1 MRASVLNTCL
11 VPFDK
16 NRYSVDGRAVGRT
29 GEIRACSVRV
39 AFWQDAKILGQ
50 HARAS
55 GRDTAIHDPLRCIP
69 VLARMPGALWNG
81 ARSKTRDLPMAIRRV
96 QRKLARHRTADGQI
110 LKMIPIDGLDAVN
123 AACPEARDDGG
134 PAASAVINIRAWH
147 PEPAARRT
155 IDARTAL
162 RLIGQPVADCK
173 RYDSHRRPN
182 HGKITAAG
190 RDEPAEAGVACLRPV
205 SGATDEREG
214 PATGAASAPPAGPRS

>member
-81 ARSKTRDLPMAIRRV
+81 ARSKTRDLPMAIPRV

-110 LKMIPIDGLDAVN
+110 LRMIPIDGLHAVN
-123 AACPEARDDGG
+123 AACPEA
-134 PAASAVINIRAWH
+134 AWH
-147 PEPAARRT
+147 PEPAARLT

-162 RLIGQPVADCK
+162 RLTGQPVADCK

-190 RDEPAEAGVACLRPV
+190 RDEPAEAVVACLRPV